1 MFLPAKYKTTDIN
14 IYIYTHTMQVPLTW
28 AHCTWN
34 RSKIKEDMSTLSF
47 FSIQSDRWRK
57 VRLGIWYLHIP
68 CLIKV
73 PDERTR
79 LHVETRNIMAARPK
93 GNYDSL
99 VLFWH
104 WELCWAL
111 AFCLPTIGWECCT
124 EGWGSVTE
132 TCQRHQV
139 SYDSSASALLS
150 MFGLVVLTITFLKHG
165 VPSTLSFVSV

>member
-104 WELCWAL
+104 WELCWASVL
-111 AFCLPTIGWECCT
+111 SPNYWLRVLYWGPVCIRCCCSAT
-124 EGWGSVTE
+124 VS
-132 TCQRHQV
+132 QRHIK
-139 SYDSSASALLS
+139 DIRFHHSSASPKIGRSLC
-150 MFGLVVLTITFLKHG
+150 
-165 VPSTLSFVSV
+165 PSCQCLGWCQP